1 MSIYPFFLNIKNMA
15 CNVSAGRVLP
25 CKAGFGGIKAAY
37 FFDLDGLGALTYTD
51 GVITAIAGTP
61 TVYEYDVKNTS
72 SLETAINS
80 SRETGTTFYEQ
91 TLSLTLTYLD
101 APTQE
106 QIKLLAWGRPSVA
119 VEDYY
124 GNMFIVGL
132 ENGVEMTGGT
142 IGTGTQPGDLS
153 GFTMTLV
160 GQEPDPST
168 FITSTLIT
176 GATQGTKIDPTSAV
190 TP

>member
-1 MSIYPFFLNIKNMA
+1 MA
-15 CNVSAGRVLP
+15 CNVTSGRVLP
-25 CKAGFGGIKAAY
+25 CKAGYGGIKAAY
-37 FFDLDGLGALTYTD
+37 FFDLDALGALTYTD

-106 QIKLLAWGRPSVA
+106 QIKLIAWGRPSVA

-124 GNMFIVGL
+124 GNMFIAGL
-132 ENGVEMTGGT
+132 ENGMELSGGT

-160 GQEPDPST
+160 GQEVDPAT
-168 FITSTLIT
+168 FITPALVT
-176 GATQGTKIDPTSAV
+176 GATQGTKIDPTAAV

>member
-1 MSIYPFFLNIKNMA
+1 MA
-15 CNVSAGRVLP
+15 CNVTKGRVLP

-37 FFDLDGLGALTYTD
+37 FFDLDALGALTYTD

-106 QIKLLAWGRPSVA
+106 QIKLIAWGRPSVA

-124 GNMFIVGL
+124 GNMFIAGL
-132 ENGVEMTGGT
+132 ENGMEMTGGT

-160 GQEPDPST
+160 GQEVDPAT
-168 FITSTLIT
+168 FITPALIT
-176 GATQGTKIDPTSAV
+176 GATQGTKLNPTETV

>member
-1 MSIYPFFLNIKNMA
+1 MA
-15 CNVSAGRVLP
+15 CNVTAGRVLP

-37 FFDLDGLGALTYTD
+37 FFDLDALGALTYTD

-106 QIKLLAWGRPSVA
+106 QIKLIAWGRPSVA

-124 GNMFIVGL
+124 GNMFIAGL
-132 ENGVEMTGGT
+132 ENGMEMTGGT

-160 GQEPDPST
+160 GQEVDPAT

-176 GATQGTKIDPTSAV
+176 GATQGTKIDPTASV

>member
-1 MSIYPFFLNIKNMA
+1 MA
-15 CNVSAGRVLP
+15 CNVTAGRVLP

-37 FFDLDGLGALTYTD
+37 FFDLDALGALTYTD
-51 GVITAIAGTP
+51 GVITTIAGTP

-106 QIKLLAWGRPSVA
+106 QIKLIAWGRPSVA

-124 GNMFIVGL
+124 GNMFIAGL
-132 ENGVEMTGGT
+132 ENGMEMTGGT

-160 GQEPDPST
+160 GQEVDPAT
-168 FITSTLIT
+168 FITPALIT
-176 GATQGTKIDPTSAV
+176 GATQGTKIDPTASV

>member
-1 MSIYPFFLNIKNMA
+1 MA
-15 CNVSAGRVLP
+15 CNVTSGRVLP

-37 FFDLDGLGALTYTD
+37 FFDLDALGALTYTD

-106 QIKLLAWGRPSVA
+106 QIKLIAWGRPSVA

-124 GNMFIVGL
+124 GNMFIAGL
-132 ENGVEMTGGT
+132 ENGMEMTGGT

-160 GQEPDPST
+160 GQEVDPAT
-168 FITSTLIT
+168 FITPSLIT
-176 GATQGTKIDPTSAV
+176 GATQGTKIDPTATV

>member
-1 MSIYPFFLNIKNMA
+1 MA
-15 CNVSAGRVLP
+15 CNVTAGRVLP

-37 FFDLDGLGALTYTD
+37 FFDLDALGALTYTD
-51 GVITAIAGTP
+51 GVITTIAGTP

-106 QIKLLAWGRPSVA
+106 QIKLIAWGRPSVA

-124 GNMFIVGL
+124 GNMFIAGL
-132 ENGVEMTGGT
+132 ENGMEMTGGT

-160 GQEPDPST
+160 GQEVDPAT
-168 FITSTLIT
+168 FITPALIT
-176 GATQGTKIDPTSAV
+176 GATQGTKIDPTAAV

>member
-1 MSIYPFFLNIKNMA
+1 MA
-15 CNVSAGRVLP
+15 CNVTSGRVLP
-25 CKAGFGGIKAAY
+25 CKAGYGGIKAAY
-37 FFDLDGLGALTYTD
+37 FFDLDALGALTYTD

-106 QIKLLAWGRPSVA
+106 QIKLIAWGRPSVA

-124 GNMFIVGL
+124 GNMFIAGL
-132 ENGVEMTGGT
+132 ENGMELSGGT

-153 GFTMTLV
+153 GSTLTLV
-160 GQEPDPST
+160 GQEVDPAT
-168 FITSTLIT
+168 FITPALVT
-176 GATQGTKIDPTSAV
+176 GATQGTKIDPTASV

>member
-1 MSIYPFFLNIKNMA
+1 MA
-15 CNVSAGRVLP
+15 CNVTAGRVLP

-37 FFDLDGLGALTYTD
+37 FFDLDALGALTYTD
-51 GVITAIAGTP
+51 GVITTIAGTP

-101 APTQE
+101 SPTQE
-106 QIKLLAWGRPSVA
+106 QIKLIAWGRPSVA

-124 GNMFIVGL
+124 GNMFIAGL
-132 ENGVEMTGGT
+132 ENGMEMTGGT

-160 GQEPDPST
+160 GQEVDPAT
-168 FITSTLIT
+168 FITPALIT
-176 GATQGTKIDPTSAV
+176 GATQGTKIDPTASV

>member
-1 MSIYPFFLNIKNMA
+1 MA
-15 CNVSAGRVLP
+15 CNVTAGRVLP

-37 FFDLDGLGALTYTD
+37 FFDLDALGALTYTD
-51 GVITAIAGTP
+51 GVITTIAGTP

-106 QIKLLAWGRPSVA
+106 QIKLIAWGRPSVA

-124 GNMFIVGL
+124 GNMFIAGL
-132 ENGVEMTGGT
+132 ENGMEMTGGT

-160 GQEPDPST
+160 GQEVDPAT
-168 FITSTLIT
+168 FITSTLVT
-176 GATQGTKIDPTSAV
+176 GATQGTKIDPTASV

>member
-1 MSIYPFFLNIKNMA
+1 MA
-15 CNVSAGRVLP
+15 CNVTAGRVLP

-37 FFDLDGLGALTYTD
+37 FFDLDALGALTYTD
-51 GVITAIAGTP
+51 GVITTIAGTP

-101 APTQE
+101 SPTQE
-106 QIKLLAWGRPSVA
+106 QIKLIAWGRPSVA

-124 GNMFIVGL
+124 GNMFIAGL
-132 ENGVEMTGGT
+132 DNGMEMTGGT

-160 GQEPDPST
+160 GQEVDPAT
-168 FITSTLIT
+168 FITPALIT
-176 GATQGTKIDPTSAV
+176 GATQGTKIDPTASV

>member
-1 MSIYPFFLNIKNMA
+1 MA
-15 CNVSAGRVLP
+15 CNVTAGRVLP

-37 FFDLDGLGALTYTD
+37 FFDLDALGALTYTD

-101 APTQE
+101 SPTQE
-106 QIKLLAWGRPSVA
+106 QIKLIAWGRPSVA

-124 GNMFIVGL
+124 GNMFIAGL
-132 ENGVEMTGGT
+132 DNGMEMTGGT

-160 GQEPDPST
+160 GQEVDPAT
-168 FITSTLIT
+168 FITPALIT
-176 GATQGTKIDPTSAV
+176 GATQGTKIDPTSSV

>member
-1 MSIYPFFLNIKNMA
+1 MA
-15 CNVSAGRVLP
+15 CNVTAGRVLP

-37 FFDLDGLGALTYTD
+37 FFDLDALGALTYTD
-51 GVITAIAGTP
+51 GVITTIAGTP

-106 QIKLLAWGRPSVA
+106 QIKLIAWGRPSVA

-124 GNMFIVGL
+124 GNMFIAGL
-132 ENGVEMTGGT
+132 ENGMEMTGGT

-160 GQEPDPST
+160 GQEVDPAT

-176 GATQGTKIDPTSAV
+176 GATQGTKIDPTASV

>member
-1 MSIYPFFLNIKNMA
+1 MA
-15 CNVSAGRVLP
+15 CNVTSGRVLP
-25 CKAGFGGIKAAY
+25 CKAGYGGIKAAY
-37 FFDLDGLGALTYTD
+37 FFDLDALGALTYTD

-106 QIKLLAWGRPSVA
+106 QIKLIAWGRHSVA

-124 GNMFIVGL
+124 GNMFIAGL
-132 ENGVEMTGGT
+132 ENGMEMTGGT

-160 GQEPDPST
+160 GQEVDPAT
-168 FITSTLIT
+168 FITPALIT
-176 GATQGTKIDPTSAV
+176 DATQGTKINPTASV

>member
-1 MSIYPFFLNIKNMA
+1 MA
-15 CNVSAGRVLP
+15 CNVTSGRVLP
-25 CKAGFGGIKAAY
+25 CKAGYGGIKAAY
-37 FFDLDGLGALTYTD
+37 FFDLDALGALTYTD

-106 QIKLLAWGRPSVA
+106 QIKLIAWGRPSVA

-124 GNMFIVGL
+124 GNMFIAGL
-132 ENGVEMTGGT
+132 ENGMELSGGT

-153 GFTMTLV
+153 GSTLTLV
-160 GQEPDPST
+160 GQEVDPAT
-168 FITSTLIT
+168 FITPALIT
-176 GATQGTKIDPTSAV
+176 DATPGTKIDPTAAV

>member
-1 MSIYPFFLNIKNMA
+1 MA
-15 CNVSAGRVLP
+15 CNVTAGRVLP

-37 FFDLDGLGALTYTD
+37 FFDLDALGALTYTD
-51 GVITAIAGTP
+51 GVITTIAGTP

-106 QIKLLAWGRPSVA
+106 QIKLIAWGRPSVA

-124 GNMFIVGL
+124 GNMFIAGL
-132 ENGVEMTGGT
+132 ENGMEMTGGT

-160 GQEPDPST
+160 GQEVDPAT
-168 FITSTLIT
+168 FITPALVT
-176 GATQGTKIDPTSAV
+176 GATQGTKIDPTASV

>member
-1 MSIYPFFLNIKNMA
+1 MA

-25 CKAGFGGIKAAY
+25 CKAGFGGIKSAY
-37 FFDLDGLGALTYTD
+37 FFDLDGLGTLTYTD
-51 GVITAIAGTP
+51 GVITTIAGTP

-124 GNMFIVGL
+124 SNMFIVGL

-160 GQEPDPST
+160 GQEPDPAT

-176 GATQGTKIDPTSAV
+176 GATQGTKLDPTLLIDP
-190 TP
+190 

>member
-1 MSIYPFFLNIKNMA
+1 MA
-15 CNVSAGRVLP
+15 CNVTSGRVLP
-25 CKAGFGGIKAAY
+25 CKAGYGGIKAAY
-37 FFDLDGLGALTYTD
+37 FFDLDALGALTYTD

-106 QIKLLAWGRPSVA
+106 QIKLIAWGRPSVA

-124 GNMFIVGL
+124 GNMFIAGL
-132 ENGVEMTGGT
+132 ENGMEMTGGT

-160 GQEPDPST
+160 GQEVDPAT
-168 FITSTLIT
+168 FITPALVTD
-176 GATQGTKIDPTSAV
+176 ATQGTKIDPTATV

>member
-1 MSIYPFFLNIKNMA
+1 MA
-15 CNVSAGRVLP
+15 CNVTAGRVLP

-37 FFDLDGLGALTYTD
+37 FFDLDALGALTYTD

-101 APTQE
+101 SPTQE
-106 QIKLLAWGRPSVA
+106 QIKLIAWGRPSVA

-124 GNMFIVGL
+124 GNLFLCGF
-132 ENGVEMTGGT
+132 ENGMELTGGT
-142 IGTGTQPGDLS
+142 VTSGAAAGDLS
-153 GFTMTLV
+153 GFTIVMEGMEETAPYFLDAGLIV
-160 GQEPDPST
+160 PD
-168 FITSTLIT
+168 
-176 GATQGTKIDPTSAV
+176 ATQISPN
-190 TP
+190 

>member
-1 MSIYPFFLNIKNMA
+1 MA
-15 CNVSAGRVLP
+15 CNVTSGRVLP

-37 FFDLDGLGALTYTD
+37 FFDLDALGALTYTD

-106 QIKLLAWGRPSVA
+106 QIKLIAWGRPSVA

-124 GNMFIVGL
+124 GNMFIAGL
-132 ENGVEMTGGT
+132 ENGMEMTGGT

-160 GQEPDPST
+160 GQEVDPAT
-168 FITSTLIT
+168 FITPALVT
-176 GATQGTKIDPTSAV
+176 GATQGTKIDPTAAV

>member
-1 MSIYPFFLNIKNMA
+1 MA
-15 CNVSAGRVLP
+15 CNVTAGRVLP

-37 FFDLDGLGALTYTD
+37 FFDLDALGALTYTD
-51 GVITAIAGTP
+51 GVITTIAGTP

-101 APTQE
+101 SPTQE
-106 QIKLLAWGRPSVA
+106 QIKLIAWGRPSVA

-124 GNMFIVGL
+124 GNMFIAGL
-132 ENGVEMTGGT
+132 ENGMEMTGGT

-160 GQEPDPST
+160 GQEVDPAT

-176 GATQGTKIDPTSAV
+176 GATQGTKIDPTAAV

>member
-1 MSIYPFFLNIKNMA
+1 MA
-15 CNVSAGRVLP
+15 CNVTAGRVLP

-37 FFDLDGLGALTYTD
+37 FFDLDALGALTYTD

-106 QIKLLAWGRPSVA
+106 QIKLIAWGRPSVA

-132 ENGVEMTGGT
+132 ENGMELSGGT

-153 GFTMTLV
+153 GSTLTLV
-160 GQEPDPST
+160 GQEVDPAT

-176 GATQGTKIDPTSAV
+176 GATQGTKIDPTASV